1 MSSMTYFP
9 QGEEPMTRFKID
21 TENNITAF
29 GSSEQIEDSGGETE
43 IFASRQELAT
53 LAKTWPATRLVEIWN
68 SLPGIEP
75 VERFT
80 SQQAA
85 VTRIWKAIQRLEPS
99 AVAPKRPRS
108 VRKPSS
114 GKKPP
119 RVAQKRAG
127 ASKTARVIALLER
140 PKGATLKELMRATG
154 WQTHSVR
161 GLISGQLKKKL
172 KLKVRSFKREGERV
186 YSIKPR

>member
-1 MSSMTYFP
+1 
-9 QGEEPMTRFKID
+9 MTRFKID

-29 GSSEQIEDSGGETE
+29 GSAEHIEDSGGETE
-43 IFASRQELAT
+43 MFASRQELAA
-53 LAKTWPATRLVEIWN
+53 LAEKWPATRLVEIWN

-85 VTRIWKAIQRLEPS
+85 VSRIWKAIQRLEPS

-108 VRKPSS
+108 ATKPSS

-127 ASKTARVIALLER
+127 ASSKTARVIALLER

>member
-1 MSSMTYFP
+1 
-9 QGEEPMTRFKID
+9 MTRFKID
-21 TENNITAF
+21 KENNITAF
-29 GSSEQIEDSGGETE
+29 GSSEQIKDSGGETE

-68 SLPGIEP
+68 SLPGIESI
-75 VERFT
+75 ERFT

-85 VTRIWKAIQRLEPS
+85 VARIWKAIQRLEPS

-119 RVAQKRAG
+119 RVAQKRTG
-127 ASKTARVIALLER
+127 ASSKTARVIALLER
-140 PKGATLKELMRATG
+140 PK
-154 WQTHSVR
+154 
-161 GLISGQLKKKL
+161 
-172 KLKVRSFKREGERV
+172 
-186 YSIKPR
+186 

>member
-1 MSSMTYFP
+1 
-9 QGEEPMTRFKID
+9 MTRFKID
-21 TENNITAF
+21 RENNITAF
-29 GSSEQIEDSGGETE
+29 GSSEHIEDSGGETE
-43 IFASRQELAT
+43 IFASRQELAD
-53 LAKTWPATRLVEIWN
+53 LAEKWPATRLVEIWN

-80 SQQAA
+80 TQQAA
-85 VTRIWKAIQRLEPS
+85 VTRIWKAIQGLEPN

-108 VRKPSS
+108 VKKRSS

-127 ASKTARVIALLER
+127 ASSKTARVIALLER

>member
-1 MSSMTYFP
+1 
-9 QGEEPMTRFKID
+9 MTRFKID

-29 GSSEQIEDSGGETE
+29 GSSEQIKDSGGETE

-80 SQQAA
+80 GQQAA
-85 VTRIWKAIQRLEPS
+85 VARIWKAIQRLEPS

-119 RVAQKRAG
+119 RVAPKRAG

-172 KLKVRSFKREGERV
+172 KLKVRSSKREGERV

>member
-1 MSSMTYFP
+1 
-9 QGEEPMTRFKID
+9 MTRFKID
-21 TENNITAF
+21 RENNITAF

-43 IFASRQELAT
+43 IFASRQELAA
-53 LAKTWPATRLVEIWN
+53 LAEKWPATRLVEIWN

-85 VTRIWKAIQRLEPS
+85 VSRIWKAIQRLEPS

-108 VRKPSS
+108 ARKPSS

-119 RVAQKRAG
+119 RVGQKRAG
-127 ASKTARVIALLER
+127 ASSKTARVIALLER